1 MHGEA
6 EHITNMARTWGKDDL
21 ADLAFIALSR
31 TCLDARVGSQIR
43 QALYEWSRATS
54 TPQTLKLTIVRVC
67 EPLGQT
73 YPSIALTRLK
83 HLATHSNSQVATEV
97 IKVARALAGQGH
109 RQEVLGAA
117 LDWCAKSNR
126 ENLSDR
132 ARRRR
137 RKVGAMLFLELA
149 ATITPLELPD
159 TPASRHPTPRP
170 SCQDGGPSS
179 TSMANPAYG
188 VRRSSRSCAGG
199 WTKPSAIPICVHEL
213 RRLRRRGSTAL
224 VLRWSELDRP
234 GEPDQANAKL
244 MIDVAQRWA
253 ATDPTDIIRAGI
265 KDQIVIPLTYPW
277 WLRLLKV
284 IYAKLRTRLITS
296 LRGRE

>member
-67 EPLGQT
+67 ETLGQT

-97 IKVARALAGQGH
+97 IKVARALAAQGH

-159 TPASRHPTPRP
+159 TPASSQAPDPASFVPGWRAIFDFHGKPGLWRPAIEQVMRRWLDEALRHSRLRNRVSVIIVAAARP
-170 SCQDGGPSS
+170 AVPSWRVS
-179 TSMANPAYG
+179 
-188 VRRSSRSCAGG
+188 RISSP
-199 WTKPSAIPICVHEL
+199 KPSPAVAEL
-213 RRLRRRGSTAL
+213 I
-224 VLRWSELDRP
+224 
-234 GEPDQANAKL
+234 
-244 MIDVAQRWA
+244 IDIVRRWA
-253 ATDPTDIIRAGI
+253 AIASTDTNRQRLADDII
-265 KDQIVIPLTYPW
+265 IPLTYPLW
-277 WLRLLKV
+277 RRLLRTFH
-284 IYAKLRTRLITS
+284 AKLRR
-296 LRGRE
+296 